1 LSKVRLDFPGYE
13 QILVEGEAGTCL
25 FVLRS
30 GSAKVCI
37 GNGQDEELVLF
48 YMQRGDYV
56 GDIAL
61 LDDSARC
68 ASVVALERSTALGIS
83 KADFCDVMEANP
95 DLPRAII
102 LSLTR
107 RLREDNNRIRSL
119 ALDPVY
125 RRLREKLY
133 ELAIPV
139 DGTENLQLPRKFS
152 HRELG
157 SMIGASR
164 KMVSKILS
172 DLYFGD
178 FIEVEDRKL
187 LIRKPLPRDW

>member
-1 LSKVRLDFPGYE
+1 M
-13 QILVEGEAGTCL
+13 
-25 FVLRS
+25 
-30 GSAKVCI
+30 
-37 GNGQDEELVLF
+37 F

-95 DLPRAII
+95 DLARAII

-133 ELAIPV
+133 ELAIPI
-139 DGTENLQLPRKFS
+139 DGSDVLQLQRKFS

-164 KMVSKILS
+164 KMVGNILS
-172 DLYFGD
+172 DLYLGE
-178 FIEVEDRKL
+178 FIAMEGQRLVIMKQ
-187 LIRKPLPRDW
+187 LPKNW